1 LTPDLDC
8 QLLMLRP
15 SLISLCLAAGVC
27 ACAHQPEGAERR
39 TRQADQILRSEVEQI
54 SARVPARATL
64 DSLLRANNLAAGPV
78 NAAVASAASVF
89 NPRALRADRPYRLV
103 RTIDGLLREFEYEI
117 DANRLLR
124 IICPDRERPELLEA
138 TVVPIEK
145 QTSVVSVT
153 ATIDAEHP
161 SLISAVTGSGEN
173 IQLALSLAEIF
184 SGSID
189 FDSDLQP
196 GDGFD
201 VVFEKSTRDGQFA
214 GYGAIAA
221 ARFTAEG
228 REHHAYRWTDPATG
242 ASDYYDEDGRSLKRF
257 FLKSPLKFEFRVTSG
272 FSLRRLH
279 PIHRKYRAHLGV
291 DYGAPYG
298 SAVVAVA
305 SGVVV
310 SAGRAGGGG
319 NQVRLRHASGYES
332 YYLHLSAF
340 GARVRAGSR
349 VEQGQVIGRVGAT
362 GTATG
367 PHLDYRLRRNGVF
380 VNPRAEH
387 AKLPPGAPI
396 GAAHLA
402 AFRTQ
407 REAVTAMMPVSLEQP
422 GNRPDAVRTRR

>member
-1 LTPDLDC
+1 
-8 QLLMLRP
+8 
-15 SLISLCLAAGVC
+15 
-27 ACAHQPEGAERR
+27 
-39 TRQADQILRSEVEQI
+39 VEQI

-64 DSLLRANNLAAGPV
+64 DSLLRAHNLAAGPV
-78 NAAVASAASVF
+78 RAAVASAASVF
-89 NPRALRADRPYRLV
+89 DPRALRADRPYRLV

-117 DANRLLR
+117 DANRFLR
-124 IICPDRERPELLEA
+124 IISPDRDRPELLEA

-145 QTSVVSVT
+145 QTALVAVA
-153 ATIDAEHP
+153 ATIDAQHP
-161 SLISAVTGSGEN
+161 SLISAVNGSGEN

-214 GYGAIAA
+214 GYGAITA

-242 ASDYYDEDGRSLKRF
+242 DADYYDEDGRSLKRF

-279 PIHRKYRAHLGV
+279 PVHREYRAHLGV

-340 GARVRAGSR
+340 GAGVRAGAR

-367 PHLDYRLRRNGVF
+367 PHLDYRLRKNGVF
-380 VNPRAEH
+380 VNPRVEH

-396 GAAHLA
+396 GVAHLA
-402 AFRTQ
+402 AFRAQ
-407 REAVTAMMPVSLEQP
+407 RDAVEALMPVSLEQP
-422 GNRPDAVRTRR
+422 RSRPDAVRTRR

>member
-1 LTPDLDC
+1 MGACACSRQPEAVRQRPQQPDL
-8 QLLMLRP
+8 L
-15 SLISLCLAAGVC
+15 
-27 ACAHQPEGAERR
+27 
-39 TRQADQILRSEVEQI
+39 LRSEVESI
-54 SARVPARATL
+54 SARVPAKATL
-64 DSLLRANNLAAGPV
+64 DSLLSAHNLASGPV
-78 NAAVASAASVF
+78 KAAVASAASVF
-89 NPRALRADRPYRLV
+89 NPRALRAGRPYRLV

-117 DANRLLR
+117 DANRFLR
-124 IICPDRERPELLEA
+124 IISRDRERPEVLEA

-145 QTSVVSVT
+145 ETSVVSIT
-153 ATIDAEHP
+153 ATVDAEHP
-161 SLISAVTGSGEN
+161 SLISAVIGAGEN

-201 VVFEKSTRDGQFA
+201 AVFEKSMRDGQFA
-214 GYGAIAA
+214 GYGAITA

-228 REHHAYRWTDPATG
+228 RAHHAYRWTDPATG
-242 ASDYYDEDGRSLKRF
+242 AAGYYDADGRSLKRF

-272 FSLRRLH
+272 FSQRRLH
-279 PIHRKYRAHLGV
+279 PVHREYRAHLGI

-305 SGVVV
+305 NGVVV

-319 NQVRLRHASGYES
+319 NQVRLKHASGYES
-332 YYLHLSAF
+332 YYLHLSTFGAGVRA
-340 GARVRAGSR
+340 GARVT
-349 VEQGQVIGRVGAT
+349 QGQLIGRVGAT

-396 GAAHLA
+396 GANHLA
-402 AFRTQ
+402 AFDAQ
-407 REAVTAMMPVSLEQP
+407 REATNALMPVNAVAPPQ
-422 GNRPDAVRTRR
+422 NRPDAVRAKQR

>member
-1 LTPDLDC
+1 
-8 QLLMLRP
+8 MLRP
-15 SLISLCLAAGVC
+15 CCLFVC
-27 ACAHQPEGAERR
+27 FALGASACGRQPEAVRQR
-39 TRQADQILRSEVEQI
+39 VHQADLLLRSEVESI
-54 SARVPARATL
+54 SARVPDRATL
-64 DSLLRANNLAAGPV
+64 DSLLSAHNLAAGPV
-78 NAAVASAASVF
+78 KAAVASAAGVF
-89 NPRALRADRPYRLV
+89 NPRALRAGRPYRLV

-117 DANRLLR
+117 DANRFLR
-124 IICPDRERPELLEA
+124 IISPDRERPELLEA

-153 ATIDAEHP
+153 ATIDAQHP
-161 SLISAVTGSGEN
+161 SLISAVNGSGEN

-214 GYGAIAA
+214 GYGAITA

-228 REHHAYRWTDPATG
+228 REYHAYRWTDPRTG
-242 ASDYYDEDGRSLKRF
+242 AADYYDQDGRSLKRF

-272 FSLRRLH
+272 FSQRRLH
-279 PIHRKYRAHLGV
+279 PVFREYRAHLGV

-305 SGVVV
+305 NGVVV

-340 GARVRAGSR
+340 GAGVRAGAR
-349 VEQGQVIGRVGAT
+349 VSQGQIIGRVGAT

-367 PHLDYRLRRNGVF
+367 PHLDYRLRRNGLF

-387 AKLPPGAPI
+387 ARLPPGPPI
-396 GAAHLA
+396 GASHLA
-402 AFRTQ
+402 AFSAQ
-407 REAVTAMMPVSLEQP
+407 REAADALMPLNAIPRSH
-422 GNRPDAVRTRR
+422 RPDAVRAKR